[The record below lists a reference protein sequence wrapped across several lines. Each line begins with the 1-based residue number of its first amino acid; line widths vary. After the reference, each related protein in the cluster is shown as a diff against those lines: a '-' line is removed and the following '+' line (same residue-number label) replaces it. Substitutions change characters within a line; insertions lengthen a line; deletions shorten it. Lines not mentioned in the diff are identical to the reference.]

1 MQRTYKFRMYPTKDN
16 ERKLEWTLEKCR
28 LVYNDMLEGLNNQDK
43 PNRYELQAM
52 LPKLKEQFPELK
64 GVHSKTLQYEP
75 YRLFSNLRALSE
87 LKNNGRKVGRLRF
100 KGRGWFKTFTY
111 NQTGFKITPHETRYD
126 TLCLSKIG
134 DIPFIKHRDI
144 EGQIKQVTVKRQLSG
159 RWFVSITAETKEE
172 PEKTTNTMKVG
183 IDLGLDSFV
192 HDTNGTKTDHPR
204 CLRKSL
210 DKLKR
215 EQRRLSRKKKGSS
228 NRIKQR
234 ITVARVHERVVNQR
248 DDFLHKLS
256 HHYTANYGF
265 IAVEHL
271 NISGMVRNHYLAQSI
286 MDASWSRFIQ
296 MLGYKAE
303 RAGSQ
308 LVMVDPKGTT
318 QRCSQCGRTVHKTLA
333 VRTHRCLCGF
343 VAERDYNSAINILN
357 RALGREPSEFTPME
371 TEPLPARAS
380 AVAEVGSPHP
390 LGVG

>member
-215 EQRRLSRKKKGSS
+215 EQRRLSRKKKGSN
-228 NRIKQR
+228 NRKRQR
-234 ITVARVHERVVNQR
+234 TKVARVHEWVVNQR

-256 HHYTANYGF
+256 HYYTANYGF
-265 IAVEHL
+265 IGAEHL
-271 NISGMVRNHYLAQSI
+271 NVSGMVRNHYLAQSI

-296 MLGYKAE
+296 MLSYKAE
-303 RAGSQ
+303 SAGSQ

-318 QRCSQCGRTVHKTLA
+318 QRCSQCGRIVKKSLA
-333 VRTHRCLCGF
+333 VRTHRCPCGF
-343 VAERDYNSAINILN
+343 VADRDYNSAINTLN
-357 RALGREPSEFTPME
+357 KALGREPSEFTPVE
-371 TEPLPARAS
+371 TEPLPHSGQVLSQKQEAPCES
-380 AVAEVGSPHP
+380 VV
-390 LGVG
+390 